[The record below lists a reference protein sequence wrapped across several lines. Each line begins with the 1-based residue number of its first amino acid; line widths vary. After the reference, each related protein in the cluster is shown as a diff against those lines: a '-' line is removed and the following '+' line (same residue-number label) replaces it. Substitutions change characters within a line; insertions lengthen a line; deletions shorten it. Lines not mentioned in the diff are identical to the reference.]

1 MIPSIAIKRVEV
13 LRDGAAAQYGS
24 DAIAGVINFITKD
37 ASEGGEFMLQ
47 YGEHYEGE
55 QSLKFAANA
64 GFGFGDTGF
73 LNLSVEYTDND
84 ALSRGIQRVSDEARL
99 LAAGVPLQVIGADA
113 PFGDSPFLQTWGR
126 PETSGTRLFLNFGVD
141 FTGGTLVEVGYA
153 QPVELE
159 SIRSALAASEFGEA
173 TVQAFGSASDVLIRI
188 APKQGSNTAD
198 ISGAI
203 LELLQAG
210 DQSVEMRR
218 VEFVGPQVG
227 EELTEDG
234 GLAMI
239 YALLGILIYVAL
251 RFQMRFSVGAIAALV
266 HDVVITIGIFSILQ
280 LDFDL
285 TVLAALLAVI
295 GYSLNDTIVVF
306 DRIRENFHKM
316 RKVAPIKVMNTSLNQ
331 TLSRTIMTSVTTLLV
346 LTALFLVGGEIIH
359 GFSTALIIGV
369 LIGTY
374 SSIFVASPVT
384 LALGITKEDLMPV
397 EKEGADQ
404 QSHI

>member
-1 MIPSIAIKRVEV
+1 MKLIKEKLNIDFMGKRKLTMIFSVTLMLISV
-13 LRDGAAAQYGS
+13 GS
-24 DAIAGVINFITKD
+24 FFTRG
-37 ASEGGEFMLQ
+37 
-47 YGEHYEGE
+47 
-55 QSLKFAANA
+55 
-64 GFGFGDTGF
+64 
-73 LNLSVEYTDND
+73 LNL
-84 ALSRGIQRVSDEARL
+84 
-99 LAAGVPLQVIGADA
+99 
-113 PFGDSPFLQTWGR
+113 
-126 PETSGTRLFLNFGVD
+126 GVD
-141 FTGGTLVEVGYA
+141 FTGGTLVEVGYSE
-153 QPVELE
+153 VVDLE
-159 SIRSALAASEFGEA
+159 SVRNALAISEFNEA
-173 TVQAFGSASDVLIRI
+173 TVQYFGSARDVLIRV
-188 APKQGSNTAD
+188 APREGFNTAD

-203 LELLQAG
+203 LDLLRAG
-210 DQSVEMRR
+210 GRSLEMRR

-251 RFQMRFSVGAIAALV
+251 RFQMRFSVGAIAALI

-285 TVLAALLAVI
+285 TVLAAILAVI

-316 RKVAPIKVMNTSLNQ
+316 RKVTSIEVINASLNQ
-331 TLSRTIMTSVTTLLV
+331 TLNRTIMTSVTTLIV
-346 LTALFLVGGEIIH
+346 LMALFLVGGEIIH

-397 EKEGADQ
+397 EKEGANQ

>member
-1 MIPSIAIKRVEV
+1 MKLIKEKLNIDFMGKRKLTMIFSVTLMLISV
-13 LRDGAAAQYGS
+13 GS
-24 DAIAGVINFITKD
+24 FFTRG
-37 ASEGGEFMLQ
+37 
-47 YGEHYEGE
+47 
-55 QSLKFAANA
+55 
-64 GFGFGDTGF
+64 
-73 LNLSVEYTDND
+73 LNL
-84 ALSRGIQRVSDEARL
+84 
-99 LAAGVPLQVIGADA
+99 
-113 PFGDSPFLQTWGR
+113 
-126 PETSGTRLFLNFGVD
+126 GVD
-141 FTGGTLVEVGYA
+141 FTGGTLVEVGYSE
-153 QPVELE
+153 VVDLE
-159 SIRSALAASEFGEA
+159 SVRNALATSEFNEA
-173 TVQAFGSASDVLIRI
+173 TVQYFGNARDVLIRV
-188 APKQGSNTAD
+188 APREGFNTAD

-203 LELLQAG
+203 LELLRADG
-210 DQSVEMRR
+210 RSIEMRR

-251 RFQMRFSVGAIAALV
+251 RFQMRFSVGAIAALI
-266 HDVVITIGIFSILQ
+266 HDVVITIGIFSILH

-316 RKVAPIKVMNTSLNQ
+316 RKVTSIEVINASLNQ
-331 TLSRTIMTSVTTLLV
+331 TLNRTIMTSVTTLLV
-346 LTALFLVGGEIIH
+346 LMALFLVGGEIIH

-369 LIGTY
+369 LVGTY

-404 QSHI
+404 ESYI